1 MREMP
6 ASAQQSTLAVQPGVT
21 VSDPVPDSVNPASR
35 PIEPQAAAAAVA
47 AAETAAAAANS
58 ATTPTPVVTAATV
71 AADAVTTPAW
81 RLATVGLAI
90 LTIVTALDCFIP
102 RFLKPGFGEDLFVLF
117 SILALMVGAA
127 LVTACFVRNMI
138 RKL

>member
-6 ASAQQSTLAVQPGVT
+6 ASAQQSTLTVPNGVT
-21 VSDPVPDSVNPASR
+21 VSDPVPDSVNPGSR

-47 AAETAAAAANS
+47 AAESAAAA
-58 ATTPTPVVTAATV
+58 TPAPALTAATV
-71 AADAVTTPAW
+71 AANAITTPAW
-81 RLATVGLAI
+81 GLAI
-90 LTIVTALDCFIP
+90 IGLVTLAVVTTLDCFIP
-102 RFLKPGFGEDLFVLF
+102 RFLKQGFGEDLFVLF

-127 LVTACFVRNMI
+127 LITACFVRNMI

>member
-47 AAETAAAAANS
+47 AAESAAAAA
-58 ATTPTPVVTAATV
+58 TPTPVLTAASV
-71 AADAVTTPAW
+71 AANAITTPAW
-81 RLATVGLAI
+81 GLATIGLAI
-90 LTIVTALDCFIP
+90 LIVVTTLDCFIP

>member
-47 AAETAAAAANS
+47 AAESAAAAA
-58 ATTPTPVVTAATV
+58 TPTPVLTAASV
-71 AADAVTTPAW
+71 AANAVTTPAW
-81 RLATVGLAI
+81 GLATIG
-90 LTIVTALDCFIP
+90 LTILIVVTTLDCFIP

>member
-47 AAETAAAAANS
+47 AAET
-58 ATTPTPVVTAATV
+58 ATV

>member
-47 AAETAAAAANS
+47 AAETAAAAAAAPAPVLTAAS
-58 ATTPTPVVTAATV
+58 VPATAIATPT
-71 AADAVTTPAW
+71 W
-81 RLATVGLAI
+81 GLAIIGLAI
-90 LTIVTALDCFIP
+90 LTVVTTLDCFIP
-102 RFLKPGFGEDLFVLF
+102 RFLKPGFGEDIFVLF

-127 LVTACFVRNMI
+127 LVAACFVRNMI

>member
-6 ASAQQSTLAVQPGVT
+6 ASAQQSTLTVPNGVT
-21 VSDPVPDSVNPASR
+21 VSDPVPDSVNPGSR

-47 AAETAAAAANS
+47 AAETAAAAA
-58 ATTPTPVVTAATV
+58 ATSTIPVVTAATV
-71 AADAVTTPAW
+71 AANAITTPAW
-81 RLATVGLAI
+81 GLATIGLAI
-90 LTIVTALDCFIP
+90 LIVVTTLDCFIP

-127 LVTACFVRNMI
+127 LITACFVRNMI